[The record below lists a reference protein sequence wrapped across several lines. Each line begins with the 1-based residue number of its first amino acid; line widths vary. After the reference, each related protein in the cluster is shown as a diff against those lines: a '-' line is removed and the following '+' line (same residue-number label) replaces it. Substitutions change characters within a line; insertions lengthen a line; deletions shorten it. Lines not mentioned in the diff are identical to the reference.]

1 MDPFLIF
8 WWGVTALIIIL
19 FQDPNVPTFIQLRVS
34 QAVITV
40 RSSLL
45 RIRLFCSLSITKR
58 SFRNDWIGRGLRSWE
73 LWSIQRN
80 PAYREL
86 FDGSLG
92 AQRGSKEKP

>member
-1 MDPFLIF
+1 MDSLVVSA
-8 WWGVTALIIIL
+8 WGTAALIIIL
-19 FQDPNVPTFIQLRVS
+19 FQDPNVPTFLQLQVS
-34 QAVITV
+34 HAVITV

-58 SFRNDWIGRGLRSWE
+58 SFRNDWLGRQLRDYE

-86 FDGSLG
+86 FNNDHS
-92 AQRGSKEKP
+92 SK